1 MRMLRLR
8 LYTNAQLELARLH
21 TVHDLAQKAKV
32 KWALEGDEN
41 TSFFHGLLNKKRR
54 LLAIQG
60 ILKNRVSIE
69 SPAVVKAEFLEH
81 YRNWF
86 QQPTCTRPTLDS
98 DMFNSLSPR
107 CDGFTFKIFT
117 SFWDLIVDDVER
129 FVQEFFCSN
138 IFPKGCNSFFISLI
152 PKVPNVKSVFDFR
165 PISLIGCQYKIIGK
179 QLANRLST
187 VIGNCISPVQSAFLK
202 GRYIL
207 DVPLILNDVLAWYR
221 QHKKKLMVFK
231 VDFEK
236 AFDSLRW
243 DFLDLILEKF
253 GFGSKLRA
261 WIRWCLH
268 NGHSFVLI
276 NRFPM
281 DEFKLFRGLRQG
293 DPMSPFLFILAMEG
307 LHALTRKAE
316 VLGLFKGASI
326 GRDNMCISY
335 LMYADDV
342 IFYGEW
348 SWVNAHNLISML
360 RCFYLIS
367 GLKINIQKSNVLG
380 IGVTDDEVSYLANII
395 RCGASQFPMKYLGV
409 LVGCSMTRCTN
420 WKVVV
425 KKFSAKL
432 PSWKAHLL
440 SVSGWLS
447 LIKLVLGNLST
458 YYMSIYT
465 MPVSIHKQL
474 ESMRNKFFI
483 GGDVGDK
490 RMTWVKWDKCLMSK
504 KDGGLGIGSIYG
516 FNIALLFKWIWRFLN
531 VRSDLS
537 VHVIKCIH
545 GVFLGVVQKLINSE
559 TFLLS
564 SEASSFLTNG
574 TLGSRLNIP
583 IKVNVFLW
591 RAMLNKLPSRVNLD
605 RRGIDVDSILSP
617 ICLGDL
623 ETVNHSFFNCVL
635 AKDLWHLLAKW
646 WEMDIPVCGNFA
658 DWFDWLDSLHVPIKV
673 RLVLEGVGG
682 TLMWSIWNFCNSLIF
697 SSCPPKKEVLWDS
710 IVSQSFL
717 WISSRNPSRK
727 FSWIDEFRSHFS
739 KRFQAPGASRSRLNF
754 QFPNRLN
761 TEQAAKMEGSILH
774 DKIRNAVWSCGDN
787 KSPGPDG
794 FTFEFFRKFWNVIGP
809 DFCAAVDWFFLYS
822 AFAKGCNSSF
832 IALIPKTP
840 DAKFVGEFRP
850 ISLIGSLYKVITKIL
865 ANRLSNVISDLVADV
880 QTAFLPNRQILDG
893 PFIVNEVLSWCK
905 FKQKQAMV
913 FKVDFAKAYDS
924 VRWDFLDDVLE
935 AFGFGFKWRSW
946 VLGSLS
952 SGMASIVINGSPT
965 AEFKFHCGLKQGDPL
980 APYLFILIM
989 ESLHLSFS
997 RVIDAGLF
1005 KGIKIDHN
1013 TQISHLFYADDAI
1026 FIGEWSDNNIKF
1038 ILHVLHCFSL
1048 ASGLKINLKKSN
1060 LLGFGV
1066 SREMVNDA
1074 ASSLGCAVM
1083 RAPFKYL
1090 GVMVGGNMSMVKTWD
1105 EVISKLKTRL
1115 SKWKCKALSIGGR
1128 LTLLKSVLG
1137 STPIYNLSL
1146 YKAPK
1151 TVLNTMESIRRNFFY
1166 GSNGL
1171 DTKITWVKWSKILAA
1186 KKCGGLGVS
1195 SYFAL
1200 NRALL
1205 FKWVWRFISFEKSC
1219 WSRVIHAIHGPY
1231 FTQNPP
1237 RFGSVWGTIVR
1248 EIQSLNSQG
1257 IDLLSFCRIR
1267 VGNGLQTRFW
1277 KDQRAKTAHMCV
1289 FLTPQET
1296 VTHVNLVD
1304 AVRPCCMH

>member
-1 MRMLRLR
+1 MVVDTWNRLNLEDSNDMIR
-8 LYTNAQLELARLH
+8 FKKKLQLLKKVIRSWVSNYKKEQSRIIDDFKKQLHDIDVVLDQGGVNDDLLIARKELVKNIQDFQMVEARDY
-21 TVHDLAQKAKV
+21 VQKAKV
-32 KWALEGDEN
+32 HWAIEGDEN
-41 TSFFHGLLNKKRR
+41 SKFYHGIINRKRSQ
-54 LLAIQG
+54 LSIKG
-60 ILKNRVSIE
+60 IMV
-69 SPAVVKAEFLEH
+69 
-81 YRNWF
+81 
-86 QQPTCTRPTLDS
+86 
-98 DMFNSLSPR
+98 
-107 CDGFTFKIFT
+107 DGV
-117 SFWDLIVDDVER
+117 WVDD
-129 FVQEFFCSN
+129 
-138 IFPKGCNSFFISLI
+138 PSL
-152 PKVPNVKSVFDFR
+152 VK
-165 PISLIGCQYKIIGK
+165 
-179 QLANRLST
+179 
-187 VIGNCISPVQSAFLK
+187 
-202 GRYIL
+202 
-207 DVPLILNDVLAWYR
+207 
-221 QHKKKLMVFK
+221 
-231 VDFEK
+231 
-236 AFDSLRW
+236 
-243 DFLDLILEKF
+243 
-253 GFGSKLRA
+253 
-261 WIRWCLH
+261 
-268 NGHSFVLI
+268 
-276 NRFPM
+276 
-281 DEFKLFRGLRQG
+281 
-293 DPMSPFLFILAMEG
+293 
-307 LHALTRKAE
+307 
-316 VLGLFKGASI
+316 
-326 GRDNMCISY
+326 
-335 LMYADDV
+335 
-342 IFYGEW
+342 
-348 SWVNAHNLISML
+348 
-360 RCFYLIS
+360 
-367 GLKINIQKSNVLG
+367 
-380 IGVTDDEVSYLANII
+380 
-395 RCGASQFPMKYLGV
+395 
-409 LVGCSMTRCTN
+409 
-420 WKVVV
+420 
-425 KKFSAKL
+425 
-432 PSWKAHLL
+432 
-440 SVSGWLS
+440 
-447 LIKLVLGNLST
+447 
-458 YYMSIYT
+458 
-465 MPVSIHKQL
+465 
-474 ESMRNKFFI
+474 
-483 GGDVGDK
+483 
-490 RMTWVKWDKCLMSK
+490 
-504 KDGGLGIGSIYG
+504 
-516 FNIALLFKWIWRFLN
+516 
-531 VRSDLS
+531 
-537 VHVIKCIH
+537 
-545 GVFLGVVQKLINSE
+545 
-559 TFLLS
+559 
-564 SEASSFLTNG
+564 
-574 TLGSRLNIP
+574 
-583 IKVNVFLW
+583 
-591 RAMLNKLPSRVNLD
+591 
-605 RRGIDVDSILSP
+605 
-617 ICLGDL
+617 
-623 ETVNHSFFNCVL
+623 
-635 AKDLWHLLAKW
+635 
-646 WEMDIPVCGNFA
+646 
-658 DWFDWLDSLHVPIKV
+658 
-673 RLVLEGVGG
+673 
-682 TLMWSIWNFCNSLIF
+682 
-697 SSCPPKKEVLWDS
+697 
-710 IVSQSFL
+710 
-717 WISSRNPSRK
+717 
-727 FSWIDEFRSHFS
+727 DEFRSHFAT
-739 KRFQAPGASRSRLNF
+739 RFQAPGASRSRLNF

-761 TEQAAKMEGSILH
+761 TEQAAKMEGPISH
-774 DKIRNAVWSCGDN
+774 DEIRNAVWSCGDN

-809 DFCAAVDWFFLYS
+809 DFCAAVDWFFLHS

-1277 KDQRAKTAHMCV
+1277 KDHWIGDAPLYDLFPRLFSLEMSGDVTVATKLHGLLSDSFRRPVRGGIEAQQLAH
-1289 FLTPQET
+1289 LQ
-1296 VTHVNLVD
+1296 NLVGTSILSNSDDRWVCNLNGDGSFQVKNIRCLLDEYFLPNDPVATRWVKFIPIKINVFAWRVYLDRLPTRLNLNRRNIQVLDQSCPVCKD
-1304 AVRPCCMH
+1304 AAEEVSHLFFSCPLAVDVHRLICRWWNLTWSPLSSYEEWLSWFKDIRLGSILKCMLEGIFYVSWWSIWNYRNNVLFAAQPPRKDIIFDDIVTRSFLWCHARCNKAFSWDRWLQHPYLLSL

>member
-1 MRMLRLR
+1 MLSDSLLYLESFKLDHRYILPISLPELFVTSHGGTLAISLMHRWHDTICGGVIGLRRSVWMHLRDREAEVFQVSNDDTAVAQRWLEDKQPEEKTNTDCLVKEREKVHLGIKVGANITVTRVPGQEGAEGGPRFEVPALDEDAEYRLC
-8 LYTNAQLELARLH
+8 LSVTPKVEIDFQMVEAQ
-21 TVHDLAQKAKV
+21 DYIQKAKV
-32 KWALEGDEN
+32 HWAIEGDEN
-41 TSFFHGLLNKKRR
+41 SKFYHGIINRKRSQ
-54 LLAIQG
+54 LSIKG
-60 ILKNRVSIE
+60 I
-69 SPAVVKAEFLEH
+69 
-81 YRNWF
+81 
-86 QQPTCTRPTLDS
+86 
-98 DMFNSLSPR
+98 MM
-107 CDGFTFKIFT
+107 DGV
-117 SFWDLIVDDVER
+117 WVDD
-129 FVQEFFCSN
+129 
-138 IFPKGCNSFFISLI
+138 PSL
-152 PKVPNVKSVFDFR
+152 VK
-165 PISLIGCQYKIIGK
+165 
-179 QLANRLST
+179 
-187 VIGNCISPVQSAFLK
+187 
-202 GRYIL
+202 
-207 DVPLILNDVLAWYR
+207 
-221 QHKKKLMVFK
+221 
-231 VDFEK
+231 
-236 AFDSLRW
+236 
-243 DFLDLILEKF
+243 
-253 GFGSKLRA
+253 
-261 WIRWCLH
+261 
-268 NGHSFVLI
+268 
-276 NRFPM
+276 
-281 DEFKLFRGLRQG
+281 
-293 DPMSPFLFILAMEG
+293 
-307 LHALTRKAE
+307 
-316 VLGLFKGASI
+316 
-326 GRDNMCISY
+326 
-335 LMYADDV
+335 
-342 IFYGEW
+342 
-348 SWVNAHNLISML
+348 
-360 RCFYLIS
+360 
-367 GLKINIQKSNVLG
+367 
-380 IGVTDDEVSYLANII
+380 
-395 RCGASQFPMKYLGV
+395 
-409 LVGCSMTRCTN
+409 
-420 WKVVV
+420 
-425 KKFSAKL
+425 
-432 PSWKAHLL
+432 
-440 SVSGWLS
+440 
-447 LIKLVLGNLST
+447 
-458 YYMSIYT
+458 
-465 MPVSIHKQL
+465 
-474 ESMRNKFFI
+474 
-483 GGDVGDK
+483 
-490 RMTWVKWDKCLMSK
+490 
-504 KDGGLGIGSIYG
+504 
-516 FNIALLFKWIWRFLN
+516 
-531 VRSDLS
+531 
-537 VHVIKCIH
+537 
-545 GVFLGVVQKLINSE
+545 
-559 TFLLS
+559 
-564 SEASSFLTNG
+564 
-574 TLGSRLNIP
+574 
-583 IKVNVFLW
+583 
-591 RAMLNKLPSRVNLD
+591 
-605 RRGIDVDSILSP
+605 
-617 ICLGDL
+617 
-623 ETVNHSFFNCVL
+623 
-635 AKDLWHLLAKW
+635 
-646 WEMDIPVCGNFA
+646 
-658 DWFDWLDSLHVPIKV
+658 
-673 RLVLEGVGG
+673 
-682 TLMWSIWNFCNSLIF
+682 
-697 SSCPPKKEVLWDS
+697 
-710 IVSQSFL
+710 
-717 WISSRNPSRK
+717 
-727 FSWIDEFRSHFS
+727 DEFRSHFA
-739 KRFQAPGASRSRLNF
+739 KRFLSRMMKFAMLF
-754 QFPNRLN
+754 GVVVI
-761 TEQAAKMEGSILH
+761 T
-774 DKIRNAVWSCGDN
+774 
-787 KSPGPDG
+787 KSPGPGG

-809 DFCAAVDWFFLYS
+809 DFCAAVDYS

-1277 KDQRAKTAHMCV
+1277 KDHWIGDAPLYDLFPRLFSLEMSGDVTVATKLHGLLSDSFRRPVRGGIEAQQLAHLQNLVGTSILSNSDDRWVCNLNGDGSFQVKNIRCLLDEYFLPNDPVATRWVKFIPIKINVFAWRVYLDRLPTRLNLNRRNIQVLDQSCPVCKDAAEEVSHLFFSCPLAVDVHRLICRWWNLTWSPLSSYEEWLSWFKDIRLGSILKCMLEGHQLPQTVKVLELDLRVLPGSITFGPTLTNISLVLDLITDVIVRTIAQYCPLLVELELIDMPTSIPRSADDLSDVGVQSLVGCRHLTSLSIIRKRQFVYATFTRTTHMGMIILSEGCKGLESMRLHGFSGVDDAGVTSILNSYLNLKIFDIQDAFRLTDLAIKNVSMVHRPLVEFKLVSCSSITCQGVRELVTSSTSLEVLDFHGCRIADSCLSNVSCLTSLTSLNTGSTNVTNAGMAVLGKGNAPITCLSLRGCRKITDEGITFLLGSEGKIGKTLSSLDLSDV
-1289 FLTPQET
+1289 FLITDNAVT
-1296 VTHVNLVD
+1296 VIID
-1304 AVRPCCMH
+1304 ACVRLIELCVRNCFMVTDEAMKTLALRGRLQPESKLLRRLDIFNCPGVSEESFEYLKKPLFRGLQWIGIKESRLIV